1 MPIRNN
7 QWIKLILLILC
18 LGLNAAHADNSKV
31 AEPITSD
38 AYKQFGASKGVVL
51 FAVRWDRK
59 WSCGEFENAQLRV
72 IGFDKLP
79 SQRANDD
86 EAPDILLDDA
96 PLIMTKPVFENYALL
111 VEPGD
116 YGLSSLHIKVARSV
130 SDVGVFKIPRS
141 TFLKDGRSLGGT
153 FKVGPGEIV
162 YIGHF
167 YLDCYKQPTLWRFYS
182 EDRDAFDRYLAS
194 VKKEHPELDVT
205 KAQFRLFQTTEFG
218 YDYQLP

>member
-1 MPIRNN
+1 MHVRNDLWIR
-7 QWIKLILLILC
+7 LALLILC
-18 LGLNAAHADNSKV
+18 LGLNTARADSSKV
-31 AEPITSD
+31 AEPLTSD

-59 WSCGEFENAQLRV
+59 WNCGGFENAQLRA

-79 SQRANDD
+79 TQKPNDD

-96 PLIMTKPVFENYALL
+96 PLIMTKPIFENYALL
-111 VEPGD
+111 VEPGE
-116 YGLSSLHIKVARSV
+116 YGLSRLHIKVARSV

-141 TFLKDGRSLGGT
+141 TFLKDGQSSGGT
-153 FKVGPGEIV
+153 FKVGAGEIV

-167 YLDCYKQPTLWRFYS
+167 YLDCYKQPILWRFYS
-182 EDRDAFDRYLAS
+182 EDREAFDRYLTA
-194 VKKEHPELDVT
+194 VKKEYPMLDVT

-218 YDYQLP
+218 YDFQLP